1 MKVTRLACLVATS
14 ALFACGGGGGDDD
27 GGTTGP
33 PPPPPPGSTQTLGSI
48 TTNVSSLNLVAGN
61 SQTITVSALDTQ
73 NQVISNPGAP
83 SFTSAS
89 ATVAEVDG
97 QGSVTGLHAGTT
109 NIAVSL
115 TMGSVTRT
123 ATVAVTVTGLLP
135 SIAGVSTTSGDFF
148 TPDKVLIGTGGD
160 VTWTFGTTI
169 HNVTFS
175 QAAGV
180 PSGISDTYSTTATRK
195 FNTAGNFSYTCTIH
209 PGMSGTVNV
218 R

>member
-1 MKVTRLACLVATS
+1 MKFTRLACLVATA
-14 ALFACGGGGGDDD
+14 ALVACGGGGGDD

-33 PPPPPPGSTQTLGSI
+33 PPPPPPGNTQTLGSI

-97 QGSVTGLHAGTT
+97 SGSVTALHAGTT
-109 NIAVSL
+109 NIAVSV

-135 SIAGVSTTSGDFF
+135 SVASVSTTSGDVF
-148 TPDKVLIGTGGD
+148 TPNKVLIGAGGD
-160 VTWTFGTTI
+160 VAWTFGTTI

-175 QAAGV
+175 QAPGA
-180 PSGISDTYSTTATRK
+180 PARISDTYSTTATRK
-195 FNTAGNFSYTCTIH
+195 FNTAGNFSYDCTLH
-209 PGMSGTVNV
+209 PGMSGTVIV

>member
-1 MKVTRLACLVATS
+1 MKLTRLAGLVVLS
-14 ALFACGGGGGDDD
+14 ALLACGGGGGDDN

-33 PPPPPPGSTQTLGSI
+33 PPPPPGTTQTLGSI
-48 TTNVSSLNLVAGN
+48 TTSVSSLNLVAGN

-109 NIAVSL
+109 NITVSL
-115 TMGSVTRT
+115 TLGSVTRT

-148 TPDKVLIGTGGD
+148 TPNKVLIGTGGD

-209 PGMSGTVNV
+209 TGMSGTVNV